1 MKEKSIRTKVI
12 FAYIVLLAVFASMAA
27 ILLHE
32 SNETR
37 RIETEATEIRKVHGE
52 VSTVH
57 HCVTELAMRGETA
70 MAWTEN
76 EYMRYDSL
84 AQRTDSMLDTI
95 KTTCKGFVNPSH
107 IDSLKALLEEKKE
120 HLAWIM
126 ETVNEQRQTDRRL
139 LAELPKAAERA
150 TDVKTVRV
158 KKSGLA
164 GLLGG
169 KKDVTVAPSEEA
181 QKRLTDL
188 NEVIAERHDE
198 RNRNMKAYAD
208 SLRTSNRQLNERLG
222 ILLSDLDEQTR
233 KAIDGKEKRMSDARK
248 RSLYLLA
255 GTTAIAT
262 ILLLLLTLNIRGEL
276 KRRRKAREERER
288 LVSDLQKSN
297 DEKATLID
305 ELKQSNSEK
314 DRLIKS
320 RRRTIQTVTHELRI
334 PLTTIMG
341 NAELITN
348 TSTDDATISHSTT
361 IQDAAVRMSDMT
373 DSLLS
378 YFRLDNR
385 KETVVKSPFL
395 LKSVAE
401 ILKAD
406 FDELVSKKNL
416 CLVVNDN
423 TEEATVVNSDRNML
437 LRIGGNLIS
446 NAIKFT
452 DKGTVTLR
460 TSYADGAYTMAV
472 EDTGCG
478 MDKEKAQGIFEPFVR
493 LDNAASKC
501 GFGLGLAIVKDLA
514 ELLGGEISVESEK
527 GKGSRFT
534 VSIPMETMDDK
545 QTAEIQVGNN
555 EKETSRNAISG
566 FRSVIA
572 IDDSL
577 SNLNLIKEMLSLYG
591 VRCDT
596 CTDAATLTNMIFDG
610 DYDALITDIRM
621 DGMSGYDILNLLKS
635 SSVTKLKELPVI
647 AMTAVDNGGEE
658 ELLLRGFAACLFK
671 PFSMQDVAEALRKC
685 ARDDPKPIVPEFS
698 AFLSFG
704 ETKKNLSI
712 LIEETKADMERIG
725 KVEEAKDEKA
735 MRMAI
740 HKLGGTWT
748 LLKVDAPLAALSNL
762 LKDGNGE
769 SRDEYAIANAV
780 NAVLETGRNIVE
792 KATKIMEEGE
802 A

>member
-1 MKEKSIRTKVI
+1 M
-12 FAYIVLLAVFASMAA
+12 FAYIVLLIVFASMAA

-32 SNETR
+32 RNATR
-37 RIETEATEIRKVHGE
+37 RIEAEASEIRKVHGE

-70 MAWTEN
+70 MTWTEG
-76 EYMRYDSL
+76 EYIRYDSL
-84 AQRTDSMLDTI
+84 SQRTDSMLDTI
-95 KTTCKGFVNPSH
+95 KTSCKGFVSPSQ
-107 IDSLKALLEEKKE
+107 IDSLKALLGKKKE

-126 ETVNEQRQTDRRL
+126 ETVNEQRQLDKRL

-181 QKRLTDL
+181 RERLAEL
-188 NEVIAERHDE
+188 NEKIAELHDKQH
-198 RNRNMKAYAD
+198 RNMKVYAD

-222 ILLSDLDEQTR
+222 MLLSDLDEQTE
-233 KAIDGKEKRMSDARK
+233 KAIDGKEQRMSDARK

-255 GTTAIAT
+255 GTSAIAMV
-262 ILLLLLTLNIRGEL
+262 LLALLTLNIRGEL
-276 KRRRKAREERER
+276 KRRRKTREERER

-297 DEKATLID
+297 DENTTLIE
-305 ELKQSNSEK
+305 ELRHSNDEK
-314 DRLIKS
+314 DKLIKS
-320 RRRTIQTVTHELRI
+320 RRRIIQTVTHELRT

-348 TSTDDATISHSTT
+348 TSTDDTAVSHSTT
-361 IQDAAVRMSDMT
+361 IQDAAKRMSEMT

-378 YFRLDNR
+378 YFRLDNG

-401 ILKAD
+401 MLKAD
-406 FDELVSKKNL
+406 FDELASKKDL
-416 CLVVNDN
+416 RLVVKER
-423 TEEATVVNSDRNML
+423 TEDAIVVNSDRNML

-460 TSYADGAYTMAV
+460 TSYADGVYTMIV
-472 EDTGCG
+472 EDTGTG
-478 MDKEKAQGIFEPFVR
+478 MDEEKAKGVFEPFVR
-493 LDNAASKC
+493 LDNAASKQ
-501 GFGLGLAIVKDLA
+501 GFGLGLTIVKDLA
-514 ELLGGEISVESEK
+514 ELLGGNIAVESEK
-527 GKGSRFT
+527 GKGCRFT
-534 VSIPMETMDDK
+534 VDIPMETLEYK
-545 QTAEIQVGNN
+545 QPDEIQDGDN
-555 EKETSRNAISG
+555 EKKTSKNAILG
-566 FRSVIA
+566 IRSVAA
-572 IDDSL
+572 IDDSV
-577 SNLNLIKEMLSLYG
+577 SNLNLIRGMLSLYG
-591 VRCDT
+591 IRCDT
-596 CTDAATLTNMIFDG
+596 CTDAATLTNMLLDG
-610 DYDALITDIRM
+610 DYDTLITDIRM

-635 SSVTKLKELPVI
+635 SSMTKLKELPVV

-658 ELLLRGFAACLFK
+658 ELLFRGFAACLFK

-685 ARDDPKPIVPEFS
+685 AGDDPKPIVPDFS

-704 ETKKNLSI
+704 ETQKKLSI
-712 LIEETKADMERIG
+712 LIEETKEDMERIG
-725 KVEEAKDEKA
+725 KAEEAKDEKA

-780 NAVLETGRNIVE
+780 NAVLEMGRNIVE
-792 KATKIMEEGE
+792 KATKIMDDGE